1 MASAIA
7 VTFSLLIL
15 ALMIGE
21 YTANVLPQQ
30 LETAEYQHTL
40 QVENEIAQIQADVL
54 AEAAN
59 PALPVTVTAPVQM
72 ASQGVPPLGLPAS
85 TELYALPAPDSQFNL
100 TYNDTLVSPV
110 AVDWNH
116 GSACFGST
124 GNGSCAASGAFTV
137 YNASVSN
144 ATLAPSY
151 EDCLSLVFCQ
161 LDYNLT
167 GNYDQLTLTVKFDQP
182 GAVDL
187 QVVGIH
193 DHVTVLFL
201 GNGVGPT
208 DNVAVTSRLVGP
220 GNSFSANVTTSA
232 TTAPAP
238 QTEVSL
244 GTTFSLAQGNFC
256 PAGNAYPVT
265 QFRGITLVTP
275 GETGVNATVRW
286 ENAQGVVNSHTA
298 TTALDGFAGNSLTF
312 QNASA
317 FDACPFTSALT
328 RSVNQTAV
336 GGFAAHL
343 YNRYFPALTVTF
355 EEGAVIAGGPG
366 NTSVMVAPPQFSLTP
381 SSLGPLLNLTLVQPI
396 VSGLSTQSGGGV
408 VGVSLKLQGL
418 SSFSVLPGNGQ
429 YLAFPALFKIVTPY
443 PGAWLNF
450 FATEPG
456 LFGSGQAYVCHS
468 CSLGNPAGTYTVVAP
483 VFAAGLTVTM
493 VTVAVDWN

>member
-1 MASAIA
+1 VASAIA
-7 VTFSLLIL
+7 VTFTLLIL

-30 LETAEYQHTL
+30 LQTAEYQHTL
-40 QVENEIAQIQADVL
+40 QVENEISQIQADIL

-59 PALPVTVTAPVQM
+59 PSLPVTVTAPVQM

-85 TELYALPAPDSQFNL
+85 TDLYGLPAPDSRFNL
-100 TYNDTLVSPV
+100 TYNSTTV
-110 AVDWNH
+110 APAAVGWNS
-116 GSACFGST
+116 GSACFGT
-124 GNGSCAASGAFTV
+124 GSGNCTGRGAFTV

-144 ATLAPSY
+144 ATLTPTY
-151 EDCLSLVFCQ
+151 EDCASLVFCQ

-167 GNYDQLTLTVKFDQP
+167 GNYDNLTLTLKFDQP

-187 QVVGIH
+187 QVVGTH
-193 DHVTVLFL
+193 DRVTVLFL
-201 GNGVGPT
+201 GNGVGPA

-220 GNSFSANVTTSA
+220 ANSFSANVTTSE
-232 TTAPAP
+232 TTPPSP

-244 GTTFSLAQGNFC
+244 GTTFSLAQGDFC

-265 QFRGITLVTP
+265 QFRGITLIIP

-286 ENAQGVVNSHTA
+286 ENSQGVVNSHLK
-298 TTALDGFAGNSLTF
+298 TTSLDGYAGNALTF

-317 FDACPFTSALT
+317 FDACPFTTATT

-366 NTSVMVAPPQFSLTP
+366 NSSVMVAPPRFSITP
-381 SSLGPLLNLTLVQPI
+381 STLGPLLNLTLIQPL
-396 VSGLSTQSGGGV
+396 VSGLSAQSGGGV
-408 VGVSLKLQGL
+408 VGVSLKLQGV
-418 SSFSVLPGNGQ
+418 SSFTVLPGGGQ
-429 YLAFPALFKIVTPY
+429 YLAFPALFRIVTPY

-450 FATEPG
+450 FASEPG
-456 LFGSGQAYVCHS
+456 LFGQGQAYVCHA
-468 CSLGNPAGTYTVVAP
+468 CSLGDPAGTYTVVTP
-483 VFAAGLTVTM
+483 VFAAGLAVTM